1 MGDPPDPGG
10 GTDPTEIPLPS
21 SIDILVEALESSM
34 DTDCSTVSTSDPSGI
49 KRKRLT
55 VKCTLCQKR
64 KRKGGIIKDVQYDCQ
79 CLLTDKYDNPDKVNK
94 ETPQLSSQNGNNIN
108 NTSNDSTRVP
118 VGRSQYL
125 KGDLSPFV
133 IHVQKETSNAND
145 AMILHPVAF
154 GRFLK
159 HHNIKGIVNGTLK
172 RIGRNRIS
180 MEFAS
185 FNDANMFLSNKIL
198 TQEKYKA
205 FIPTFNVTRLG
216 IIRGVPS
223 DWSDEEISANIN
235 VPIGFGP
242 IIKLRRLKRK
252 VTAGNDGASA
262 NQYVNT
268 GTIVATFDG
277 RALPSRV
284 YMCYTALP
292 VELYIYPTIQ
302 CYNCCRFGHVKNQ
315 CRSTPRCYKCGQG
328 HSGSNCNV
336 EEENY
341 WCILC
346 KGYHQAI
353 DKKCLEYARQKA
365 IKETMSKSCI
375 SYIEAL
381 KIHPPVSKVSYAD
394 ALLTSPPPSQYTSKG
409 TQNPSNS
416 QKTSNSQNTPNSQN
430 ISYKKTVF
438 LKPKTPP
445 KFSKGY
451 DYHAHA
457 EIVRHPVI
465 SEHKPINNTNNTNNN
480 ENMQITDIIKLII
493 QLLSQSNIVSP
504 SNAAAVID
512 TLYNI
517 SKYNNGPQSQSQSP
531 SMELPKLDQ

>member
-10 GTDPTEIPLPS
+10 GTEFPLQS
-21 SIDILVEALESSM
+21 SIDVLVDALESSM
-34 DTDCSTVSTSDPSGI
+34 DTDCSTSEQNLL
-49 KRKRLT
+49 KRKRLR
-55 VKCTLCQKR
+55 VKCNLCHKR
-64 KRKGGIIKDVQYDCQ
+64 KRKGGIKDAQNDCQ
-79 CLLTDKYDNPDKVNK
+79 CLITEKDVKVNYQ
-94 ETPQLSSQNGNNIN
+94 TPQHSVLNDYNHDLNISN
-108 NTSNDSTRVP
+108 NTTDTTTRMP
-118 VGRSQYL
+118 VGRSLYV
-125 KGDLSPFV
+125 KTDLSPYI

-145 AMILHPVAF
+145 ATILHPVTF

-159 HHNIKGIVNGTLK
+159 RYNINGIVNGTLK

-180 MEFAS
+180 MEFAN

-198 TQEKYKA
+198 TNEKYKA

-216 IIRGVPS
+216 VIRGVPS
-223 DWSDEEISANIN
+223 DWSDDEVIANIN
-235 VPIGFGP
+235 VPIGSGP

-252 VTAGNDGASA
+252 VTAGIDGT

-277 RALPSRV
+277 RTLPTRV
-284 YMCYTALP
+284 YMCYAALP

-336 EEENY
+336 EEERY

-346 KGYHQAI
+346 KGCHQAI
-353 DKKCLEYARQKA
+353 DKKCLEYDRQKA

-381 KIHPPVSKVSYAD
+381 KIHPPVSRVSYAD
-394 ALLTSPPPSQYTSKG
+394 ALLTSPPLPNTSRD
-409 TQNPSNS
+409 TQNSS
-416 QKTSNSQNTPNSQN
+416 SSQNLPNSQN
-430 ISYKKTVF
+430 VSYKKTVF
-438 LKPKTPP
+438 LKPKAPP
-445 KFSKGY
+445 KLSKGY

-457 EIVRHPVI
+457 NIVRNPVI
-465 SEHKPINNTNNTNNN
+465 SEHKPIHNANNN
-480 ENMQITDIIKLII
+480 KENMQISDIIKLII

-504 SNAAAVID
+504 SNAAAIID

-517 SKYNNGPQSQSQSP
+517 SKYNNGPQSQSASV
-531 SMELPKLDQ
+531 ELPELNT